1 MIETAKRSDCDCKFQ
16 MPKHTSYIGTIVK
29 VSECWI
35 LPYSKTVVIDVIARS
50 DAHQAYLDSLINQ
63 TAKYKYDV
71 TSPQFL
77 NLYYDTVLK
86 LYEKHYLFEDDPELE
101 EVRQLLANGNA
112 QSSTD
117 ASGSISISVYPDYII
132 SAQQLTTRNRV
143 IFPYLRRLLDTQ
155 KAAIVTKRRVDFLN
169 EQIQPDIEIKRAFQ
183 EKYDEAMRV
192 SFIC

>member
-1 MIETAKRSDCDCKFQ
+1 M
-16 MPKHTSYIGTIVK
+16 
-29 VSECWI
+29 
-35 LPYSKTVVIDVIARS
+35 IARS

-101 EVRQLLANGNA
+101 EVRLLLANGNA

-132 SAQQLTTRNRV
+132 SAKQFTTRNRV

-192 SFIC
+192 SSGLVMHFDV

>member
-1 MIETAKRSDCDCKFQ
+1 M
-16 MPKHTSYIGTIVK
+16 
-29 VSECWI
+29 
-35 LPYSKTVVIDVIARS
+35 IARS

-101 EVRQLLANGNA
+101 EVRLLLANGNA

-117 ASGSISISVYPDYII
+117 ASGSISISVYPDYVI

-192 SFIC
+192 CYWFGNAF